1 MFLIFPPK
9 YDNYIQNKRARVN
22 RTKQRADFSLQ
33 NEAGM
38 EIQENS
44 LVYTLMEEAE
54 STNDS
59 VTSTQSTNSSERVCF
74 YFPFSHPIS
83 SATGTVKSSQCWPS
97 LGPWNSH
104 DTQWGNCPP
113 ALTVSYCFPWPELDL
128 ITAWD
133 GF

>member
-1 MFLIFPPK
+1 MAITYRINLIVK
-9 YDNYIQNKRARVN
+9 

-104 DTQWGNCPP
+104 DTQWGDCPP

>member
-1 MFLIFPPK
+1 
-9 YDNYIQNKRARVN
+9 
-22 RTKQRADFSLQ
+22 
-33 NEAGM
+33 M